1 MTLVERSSDF
11 DDLRHTIE
19 ALLVD
24 EPVHIDDDL
33 MRHVLS
39 LAEQAQATG
48 DRELYAL
55 AVWLRA
61 RIARRLDDS
70 AEALAALQAC
80 AETLSN
86 LGQRDKA
93 AQCWFEVG
101 ELVGR
106 SGDRTAALDAFT
118 SARAAARS
126 VGDAVLVARTD
137 DRLAAAHWELGRL
150 DLAEERLRAALAV
163 WEATDDDVGTAW
175 AQYRL
180 GWCLASDIQRGERG
194 DEAIELLGKVRRAA
208 QQAENL
214 SLVANCDEKA
224 AWVLVER
231 GEIDRAISLLRNAVA
246 VFDALGDTSALLV
259 AQANLAEQ
267 LLERNQRV
275 EADFLLRG
283 AIDTEGPATR
293 HVRLGA
299 TSRLAASLSRYGRA
313 DEALRLLDAVVDD
326 VDHDD
331 RTEAPRYYLARAA
344 VFHAL
349 QMRQATKEA
358 AQRAL
363 DLLDRA
369 VLPIL
374 HAEAL
379 EFLARVEAAEGRQV
393 EAEAL
398 FAQSMALYLLGDRVG
413 EALRVAGE
421 VVPEPP
427 QRATAVPQP
436 SLATGLYL

>member
-1 MTLVERSSDF
+1 MTLAESSGNF
-11 DDLRHTIE
+11 DDLRHQIE
-19 ALLVD
+19 AFLAD
-24 EPVHIDDDL
+24 EPAHIDDDL
-33 MRHVLS
+33 MRHVSS

-48 DRELYAL
+48 DTEVYAL
-55 AVWLRA
+55 AVWLEA
-61 RIARRLDDS
+61 RIAGRLDDHT
-70 AEALAALQAC
+70 EAIGALRTC
-80 AETLSN
+80 AETLGG
-86 LGQRDKA
+86 LGQHHRA
-93 AQCWFEVG
+93 AQCWFEAG

-106 SGDRTAALDAFT
+106 SGDRSLALTVFT
-118 SARAAARS
+118 SARTAARS
-126 VGDAVLVARTD
+126 VGDALLVARTD

-150 DLAEERLRAALAV
+150 DLAEEHLRAALAV
-163 WEATDDDVGTAW
+163 WEATDDDLGTAW
-175 AQYRL
+175 ARYRL

-208 QQAENL
+208 QQADNL
-214 SLVANCDEKA
+214 RLVANCDEKA

-231 GEIDRAISLLRNAVA
+231 GDTDQAIALLRGAIA
-246 VFDALGDTSALLV
+246 VFDALGDEYALLV
-259 AQANLAEQ
+259 ARANLAEQ
-267 LLERNQRV
+267 LLARHQLS
-275 EADFLLRG
+275 EAEYLLRT
-283 AIDTEGPATR
+283 AIDTEGPETR

-299 TSRLAASLSRYGRA
+299 TSRLAATLSRHGRA
-313 DEALRLLDAVVDD
+313 DEALRLLDDVLDD

-349 QMRQATKEA
+349 HTRQATKEA

-369 VLPIL
+369 VLPTL

-379 EFLARVEAAEGRQV
+379 EYLARVEAAEGRHV

-398 FAQSMALYLLGDRVG
+398 FAQSMALYLLGDRQG

-421 VVPEPP
+421 VVPDPP
-427 QRATAVPQP
+427 QRAAAVPQP